1 MTIQLA
7 QAGWEYPL
15 AGMFIGVHRL
25 TTQEF
30 YWQEIPGRAFQGS
43 AFGWR
48 PLVSQATERLLTK
61 IAGGQKD
68 VLEFQRHPVFTHLSV
83 PVGMRLRLTWSPS
96 PLPWLLEVA
105 YLQRLHRLGM
115 RGVHLGQLQERPDR
129 LFRKCAAWVQGDAGC
144 FPARRQLWKTGVYPL
159 PNLKLSKENCHDAK
173 IPAAL

>member
-15 AGMFIGVHRL
+15 AGLFLGVHRL
-25 TTQEF
+25 GTQEYF
-30 YWQEIPGRAFQGS
+30 WQEISGRVFQG
-43 AFGWR
+43 A
-48 PLVSQATERLLTK
+48 PLAWCPVVAQVTDMLLTQMG
-61 IAGGQKD
+61 ATQQEP
-68 VLEFQRHPVFTHLSV
+68 LEFQRHPVFAHVSV
-83 PVGMRLRLTWSPS
+83 PLGVEIQAFWTPS

-115 RGVHLGQLQERPDR
+115 RGVALGQLQEPPAR
-129 LFRKCAAWVQGDAGC
+129 LFRKCVAWIQADAGC